1 MWVWEK
7 MMSKHELFEN
17 IPLHVQKLNYKYNV
31 YELGDHIKE
40 EALNSNLIPKLGEGK
55 KNFSCKF
62 F

>member
-1 MWVWEK
+1 
-7 MMSKHELFEN
+7 MSKHELFEN